1 MCKIPGICSV
11 AIHPQYDED
20 GFFANMGCYPSK
32 RERIDVINGE
42 ILEFGI
48 AIRNLKRGIEEAKD
62 GIAFYVMEIEDLEKE
77 KLDLWEKI
85 LEEEE
90 QKAKKQKEEEKETNE
105 G

>member
-1 MCKIPGICSV
+1 
-11 AIHPQYDED
+11 
-20 GFFANMGCYPSK
+20 
-32 RERIDVINGE
+32 
-42 ILEFGI
+42 
-48 AIRNLKRGIEEAKD
+48 
-62 GIAFYVMEIEDLEKE
+62 MEIEDLEKE